1 MTAVTAA
8 EPRAAPLTLLVGGL
22 VWSPDAPA
30 GTVRDILIEADTI
43 KALAPPGA
51 FAALAVDARI
61 DLTDRA
67 VIPGLVNAHTHSHGG
82 LSKGIGDRWTLELLL
97 HHGAWAGGSRAAE
110 DRHLSATL
118 TAIALLESGCT
129 AAFDLALSAP
139 FPTEEDIAAVATAY
153 RDMGLRAVIAPM
165 VGDIAFHRAIAGM
178 IEAAPPGL
186 GADLA
191 RAGAADGAFILERIE
206 GIARGWSFAGDGI
219 GFAVAPTIPLH
230 STDAYMQGCH
240 RIAAAHGLALQTH
253 LAESRAQ
260 AAASLTRF
268 GRPIVAHLDA
278 LGVIDER
285 FSGAHGVWLD
295 DASLATLADRGAAIA
310 HNPGSNLRLGSGIAD
325 IVAARRR
332 GVTIGVGTDGG
343 ASSDH
348 QNMFEAT
355 RLAANLT
362 RVRGRPAEEWV
373 SAPDALALATEGS
386 ARVLGLGH
394 AIGRIAPGYK
404 ADLAVLDLTHPHY
417 VPLNDLTNQVVH
429 VENGSALDMVFV
441 GGRLRVAGGRA
452 LGVDRAALR
461 AKAEAARERLTAANA
476 GERARAERLAPFV
489 GRFCHGLACGC
500 AAQVGQGWI
509 AEAP

>member
-1 MTAVTAA
+1 MTA
-8 EPRAAPLTLLVGGL
+8 EPKAPERTLLAGGR
-22 VWSPDAPA
+22 VWSHDAPGGRIA
-30 GTVRDILIEADTI
+30 DILVEGDTI
-43 KALAPPGA
+43 RAIAPPGS
-51 FAALAVDARI
+51 FATLAVAQRF
-61 DLTDRA
+61 DLANRA

-110 DRHLSATL
+110 DRYLSATL
-118 TAIALLESGCT
+118 TAVALLEAGAT

-139 FPTEEDIAAVATAY
+139 FPTEEDIAAVASAY
-153 RDMGLRAVIAPM
+153 RDIGLRAVIAPM

-178 IEAAPPGL
+178 AEAAPPGIR
-186 GADLA
+186 ADLE
-191 RAGAADGAFILERIE
+191 RASAADGAFILERIAA
-206 GIARGWSFAGDGI
+206 IARGWSFGESGI
-219 GFAVAPTIPLH
+219 SFAVAPTIPLH

-240 RIAAAHGLALQTH
+240 RIAAEHGLVLQTH

-260 AAASLTRF
+260 AAASLARF

-295 DASLATLADRGAAIA
+295 GASLATLGDRGAAIA

-325 IVAARRR
+325 IVAAQRH
-332 GVTIGVGTDGG
+332 GVTVGIGTDGG

-362 RVRGRPAEEWV
+362 RIRGRSVEEWV
-373 SAPDALALATEGS
+373 SAPEALMLATEGS

-404 ADLAVLDLTHPHY
+404 ADLTVLDLTHPNY
-417 VPLNDLTNQVVH
+417 VPLNDLSTQIVH
-429 VENGSALDMVFV
+429 VENGAAVDMVFV

-452 LGVDRAALR
+452 LSVDRVALR
-461 AKAEAARERLTAANA
+461 AKAEAAAERLAAANA

-489 GRFCHGLACGC
+489 SRFCHGLACGC
-500 AAQVGQGWI
+500 TAPVGQGWI
-509 AEAP
+509 AEAT